1 MKIGS
6 VNENKDLEKR
16 VSITPEIAKKYIN
29 LGFEVQL
36 SENYGKHLGFEEK
49 EYSELGV
56 KFISDEKKL
65 IENVDIIIQMSLL
78 SEIGRAHV

>member
-1 MKIGS
+1 M
-6 VNENKDLEKR
+6 
-16 VSITPEIAKKYIN
+16 PKKYIN

-49 EYSELGV
+49 EYSEFGV

-65 IENVDIIIQMSLL
+65 IENLDIMIQMSLL
-78 SEIGRAHV
+78 SEDKTSL